1 MSCLYIL
8 EINPLS
14 VASSANIFSHSEGCL
29 FILFM
34 VSLAGG
40 RILNHCATR
49 GVYHLFFNFAFVSL
63 VWRDRF
69 RKILLR
75 PVSKSEQ
82 PMFSSRNL
90 MVSGLTFKSLIHFEF
105 IFVRGVR
112 KQSSLTLYHG
122 AVQFTQHHLSKR
134 LFPHCIFLLPL
145 S

>member
-1 MSCLYIL
+1 MWRTGLVAPRHVGSSRTRART
-8 EINPLS
+8 S
-14 VASSANIFSHSEGCL
+14 VPCVN
-29 FILFM
+29 
-34 VSLAGG
+34 
-40 RILNHCATR
+40 RWILNHCATR

-112 KQSSLTLYHG
+112 KQSSLTLFHG